1 MDPLYLK
8 HGYSDAAIDYRH
20 WGVPLSRRF
29 RSLKLWFVLR
39 TYGISGLQEYIR
51 HHIRLAKKFE
61 QLVLKDKRF
70 EVCNEVKLGL
80 VCFRLVGSDKLNEKL
95 LSIINASGK
104 LHMVPASVNERYVIR
119 FCAVAQNAT
128 DDDIDYAWDAITD
141 FASELLEK
149 EQDDDFI
156 EIPEDSRRNHTLAQ
170 KRSFFVRMVSDPKI
184 YNPAINKTGT
194 SRLSSEISSPTGN
207 TTVTVQS
214 PAQYEKIFCTH
225 QTFNTFNACI
235 FSESSW
241 ISWPL
246 AFLFNSTEDSKNDV
260 TLRFRHLDV
269 KMGSSRRNSATGA
282 SSPSPENENVPTRSP
297 KKSPQLT
304 RKREISPNKF
314 NP

>member
-1 MDPLYLK
+1 MNFDCSTLWVRDRIRLTSALVVDPLYLK

-80 VCFRLVGSDKLNEKL
+80 VCFRLIGSDKLNEKL
-95 LSIINASGK
+95 LSTINASGK
-104 LHMVPASVNERYVIR
+104 LHMVPASVNERYTIR

-128 DDDIDYAWDAITD
+128 DDDITYAWDVITD
-141 FASELLEK
+141 FATELLEK
-149 EQDDDFI
+149 EQDDDFV
-156 EIPEDSRRNHTLAQ
+156 EIPEENGKKQHTLAQ

-184 YNPAINKTGT
+184 YNPAINKAGT
-194 SRLSSEISSPTGN
+194 PRLSMEVTSPSGDG

-214 PAQYEKIFCTH
+214 P
-225 QTFNTFNACI
+225 
-235 FSESSW
+235 
-241 ISWPL
+241 
-246 AFLFNSTEDSKNDV
+246 
-260 TLRFRHLDV
+260 
-269 KMGSSRRNSATGA
+269 
-282 SSPSPENENVPTRSP
+282 
-297 KKSPQLT
+297 PQ
-304 RKREISPNKF
+304 
-314 NP
+314 